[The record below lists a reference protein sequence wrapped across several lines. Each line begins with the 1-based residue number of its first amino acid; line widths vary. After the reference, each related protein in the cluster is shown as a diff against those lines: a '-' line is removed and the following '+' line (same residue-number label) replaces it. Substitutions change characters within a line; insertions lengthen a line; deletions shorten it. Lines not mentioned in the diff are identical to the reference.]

1 MKMIT
6 RPLLMKERNKMSN
19 TYRYL
24 PDTEQDKKEMLE
36 LLNMS
41 SIEELFA
48 DIPSE
53 LRLKGELNIPEA
65 DSEPTLIKKMKKLA
79 ARNISADQ
87 YPTFLGAG
95 TYDHY
100 IPSVV
105 DHMISRSEFYTAY
118 TPYQPEISQGE
129 LQAIFEFQ
137 SMVCEL
143 TGMDAAN
150 ASMYDQFTALAEAA
164 SLAIGQTKRSK
175 VLVSK
180 SVHPESRQIL
190 TTVARGQNYG
200 VGEIG
205 LSVDVTDLEQ
215 LKAELNKDV
224 AAIIVQYPNFF
235 GSIEDLAT
243 IKELAEANGSL
254 LIVSS
259 NPLALGLLQTPGK
272 LGADIVV
279 GDMQPLGIPMSFGGP
294 HCGYFAVNKKYI
306 RKIPGRIIG
315 QTTDDNGKR
324 GFVLTLQARE
334 QHIRREKATSN
345 ICSNQALN
353 ALASSICMSAL
364 GKKGIREL
372 AMQNV
377 EKADYTAKSL
387 QSKGFTV
394 VNESAFFNEF
404 IVELPRSVKEANAK
418 LLEAGIIGGYDLGID
433 YGKENQMLVAVTE
446 QRTKEEIDQ
455 FVGALEAVIN
465 G

>member
-1 MKMIT
+1 
-6 RPLLMKERNKMSN
+6 MKERNKMTN

-36 LLNMS
+36 YLGMS

-53 LRLKGELNIPEA
+53 LRLNGELNIPDA
-65 DSEPTLIKKMKKLA
+65 DPEPVLLKKMNKLA
-79 ARNISADQ
+79 AKNLNADQ
-87 YPTFLGAG
+87 YATFLGAG

-137 SMVCEL
+137 TMVAEL
-143 TGMDAAN
+143 TGMDLAN
-150 ASMYDQFTALAEAA
+150 SSMYDGFTSLAEAA
-164 SLAIGQTKRSK
+164 SLAVASTRRSK

-180 SVHPESRQIL
+180 AVHPESRSIL
-190 TTVARGQNYG
+190 TTVAKGQGYG
-200 VGEIG
+200 VEEVS
-205 LSVDVTDLEQ
+205 LASDVTDLEQ
-215 LKAELNKDV
+215 LKSQIEKDT
-224 AAIIVQYPNFF
+224 AAVIVQYPNFF
-235 GSIEDLAT
+235 GSIEDLAEVKK
-243 IKELAEANGSL
+243 IAEEKGAM

-259 NPLALGLLQTPGK
+259 NPLALALLQSPGK

-294 HCGYFAVNKKYI
+294 HCGYFAVKQKYM
-306 RKIPGRIIG
+306 RKIPGRIVG
-315 QTTDDNGKR
+315 QTHDDSGKR

-334 QHIRREKATSN
+334 QHIRRDKATSN

-364 GKKGIREL
+364 GKQGIRE
-372 AMQNV
+372 MSQQNV
-377 EKADYTAKSL
+377 EKADYMAKSL
-387 QSKGFTV
+387 QKKGFNV
-394 VNESAFFNEF
+394 LNKSAFFNEF
-404 IVELPRSVKEANAK
+404 VVELPRPVKEVNTK
-418 LLEAGIIGGYDLGID
+418 LLESGFIGGYDLGID
-433 YGKENQMLVAVTE
+433 YGFENQMLVAVTE

-455 FVGALEAVIN
+455 FVEALEAVVN